1 MTVAFALVMFVLP
14 AAIIAMAVVL
24 ARFTREREM

>member
-24 ARFTREREM
+24 ARLTREREP